1 MNFEEYKIL
10 SEKTLST
17 EFHCT
22 KKEELLLH
30 AVIGILT
37 EVDELLDNELSET
50 VDNTNKGEEIADGA
64 WYFAIIAR
72 EYNLTI
78 MENVTTCLSPF
89 EILLNITQKTL
100 KLLDFLKKKLYYNKP
115 INDDLFIQYSKEII
129 SLFLSYAT
137 SYDVKIEDVL
147 DTNIAKLKARY
158 GEKFSSERA
167 INRDL
172 DKERTILEG
181 K

>member
-22 KKEELLLH
+22 KKDELLLH

-37 EVDELLDNELSET
+37 EVDELIDNELSESL
-50 VDNTNKGEEIADGA
+50 DNTNKGEEIADSI

-78 MENVTTCLSPF
+78 MENATTSLKPF
-89 EILLNITQKTL
+89 EMLLKITQKSL
-100 KLLDFLKKKLYYNKP
+100 KMLDFLKKKLYYNKP
-115 INDDLFIQYSKEII
+115 INEDLLVQYSKEII
-129 SLFLSYAT
+129 SLFISYAT
-137 SYDVKIEDVL
+137 TYNVNIENVL
-147 DTNIAKLKARY
+147 DTNISKLRARY

-167 INRDL
+167 INRNL
-172 DKERTILEG
+172 EVERKILES

>member
-22 KKEELLLH
+22 KKDELLLH

-37 EVDELLDNELSET
+37 EVDELLDNELSESI
-50 VDNTNKGEEIADGA
+50 DNTNKGEEIADGF

-78 MENVTTCLSPF
+78 MENVTSSLSPF
-89 EILLNITQKTL
+89 EILLKITQKSL

-115 INDDLFIQYSKEII
+115 INEDLLVQHSQEII
-129 SLFLSYAT
+129 SLFISYAT
-137 SYDVKIEDVL
+137 TYNVNIENVL

-167 INRDL
+167 INRNL
-172 DKERTILEG
+172 EAERTILES